1 MSSDEEENNNE
12 EEQEAW
18 VRIQESTFTNWVN
31 DKLRRYDVEVT
42 HLQRDFRDGVNLC
55 KLVETLVDRPIGRV
69 ITKKNLNFYQ
79 ASGNIAIAL
88 EAIKQSGVRLVNI
101 GKCTTIIRVGNGA
114 LELCRR
120 WVRHAWLRSTDQI
133 YEKFHSVEC
142 GVNATAIVL
151 NCNINLLNW
160 NVNGS
165 ALHQIHVFCY
175 KVLHLCVPLSHLN
188 VSKGTPPS
196 LSLPGTVSLT
206 FYNIIMS
213 LHITI

>member
-42 HLQRDFRDGVNLC
+42 HLQRDFRDGVHLC

-101 GKCTTIIRVGNGA
+101 GMWCALIRVGKG
-114 LELCRR
+114 R
-120 WVRHAWLRSTDQI
+120 WNCVGGFVTPGCVLPARSMRSFTPL
-133 YEKFHSVEC
+133 
-142 GVNATAIVL
+142 NAASMQL
-151 NCNINLLNW
+151 
-160 NVNGS
+160 
-165 ALHQIHVFCY
+165 Q
-175 KVLHLCVPLSHLN
+175 
-188 VSKGTPPS
+188 
-196 LSLPGTVSLT
+196 
-206 FYNIIMS
+206 
-213 LHITI
+213 